1 MSNLFAIV
9 SGLVQGLTEFLPV
22 SSSGHLT
29 ILRGFFGLDFEALDG
44 LTFEVMLHLATLA
57 AVVIVY
63 HGDVF
68 TLVCSFFSLVKK
80 LLCRRLSDGLS
91 DGEKFVVRLLLA
103 TLPMVLLLPVKDR
116 VEVLYSGVRL
126 TGVMLILNAVMLF
139 LSDRAAKR
147 NYGRLEDMKPKNALA
162 VGFFQ
167 LTAALF
173 PGLSRSGTTVTGG
186 LTQGLDRENA
196 VRFSF
201 IMSIPAILG
210 ANITELPGLFASPIP
225 SSDVMPLMLGMAA
238 AFLSGLFAIGL
249 LRYIAKRSSFRP
261 FSYYCAALGL
271 IVLIFA

>member
-1 MSNLFAIV
+1 MSCLFAIV

-29 ILRGFFGLDFEALDG
+29 ILRGFFGLDLEAYEG

-63 HGDVF
+63 RNDVF
-68 TLVCSFFSLVKK
+68 TLVRSFFSLVKK
-80 LLCRRLSDGLS
+80 LLCRRISSGLS
-91 DGEKFVVRLLLA
+91 DGEKFVVHVLLA

-126 TGVMLILNAVMLF
+126 TGVMLIVNAALLF
-139 LSDRAAKR
+139 FSDRAAKR
-147 NYGRLEDMKPKNALA
+147 GFGKLEDMKPQNAIA

-186 LTQGLDRENA
+186 LIQGLDRESA

-210 ANITELPGLFASPIP
+210 ANVTELPELVSSPIP
-225 SSDVMPLMLGMAA
+225 SSELLPIVLGMTA
-238 AFLSGLFAIGL
+238 AFLSGLLAIGL

-261 FSYYCAALGL
+261 FSYYCAALGC